1 MNLFGELL
9 VQCFYVTGEVR
20 FSTKL
25 WPNDT
30 EAPTDMTQLFCIC
43 HQNFYPTNWKWLSF
57 VIEFIKIDLVLMNMC
72 GLLCLHSFGGN
83 RTGWVLPFS
92 LFYSDFIRSLQKV
105 LNPFQINGFFF
116 PPASNIHRKWS
127 TMIGGREKRT
137 CNYIEWECC
146 FFYWN
151 VVGTNSDFFT
161 TIFLFYFFYND
172 VTKFSPL

>member
-105 LNPFQINGFFF
+105 LNPFQINGFFLT
-116 PPASNIHRKWS
+116 NEQYLQGMKHDDWRKRKKDLQLYR
-127 TMIGGREKRT
+127 MRMLFFFIGTLLVLILTFLRQ
-137 CNYIEWECC
+137 
-146 FFYWN
+146 FF
-151 VVGTNSDFFT
+151 SFISF
-161 TIFLFYFFYND
+161 IMM
-172 VTKFSPL
+172 

>member
-1 MNLFGELL
+1 MNLFGKLL

-43 HQNFYPTNWKWLSF
+43 HQNFYRTNWKWLSF

-92 LFYSDFIRSLQKV
+92 LFCSDFIRSLQKV
-105 LNPFQINGFFF
+105 LNPFQINGFFLT
-116 PPASNIHRKWS
+116 SEQYSQEMKHDDWKERKKDLPLYW
-127 TMIGGREKRT
+127 MRML
-137 CNYIEWECC
+137 

-151 VVGTNSDFFT
+151 VVGTNSDFFYDNFSLL
-161 TIFLFYFFYND
+161 FL
-172 VTKFSPL
+172 L